1 MEITEVK
8 VKLMSDK
15 TDRLLAFC
23 TITLDNEFVIRDL
36 KIIEGT
42 KGRFVAMPS
51 RKLADKCPKCGGK
64 NHLRA
69 AYCNECG
76 TRLNPQRAGQDD
88 RGRAKLHADIAHP
101 INQACRERMQAA
113 VLEAFERELARSK
126 EPDYVAPD
134 IDNYEF
140 DKVSTFFEDE
150 RTPTSHQPEQP
161 TEPPPVEGPTVEAPL
176 APEPSVAEPLVAE
189 PLVAEPVVVE
199 PPVEAPLGTTPTPEP
214 ERPTEPTPPEK
225 PEEEKPADDFAAG
238 IF

>member
-8 VKLMSDK
+8 VKLMKDK

-23 TITLDNEFVIRDL
+23 SITLDGEFVIRDL

-42 KGRFVAMPS
+42 RGRFVAMPS
-51 RKLADKCPKCGGK
+51 RKLADKCPRCSGK

-69 AYCNECG
+69 GFCNDCG
-76 TRLNPQRAGQDD
+76 AKLNPDRAGQDD

-113 VLEAFERELARSK
+113 ILKAYEAETERSK
-126 EPDYVAPD
+126 QPGYVPPDLD
-134 IDNYEF
+134 EYEF

-150 RTPTSHQPEQP
+150 GASKAKPAEPAPAVPEP
-161 TEPPPVEGPTVEAPL
+161 APAEPAPAPAPPPKAGEPAP
-176 APEPSVAEPLVAE
+176 AP
-189 PLVAEPVVVE
+189 
-199 PPVEAPLGTTPTPEP
+199 PPALPQ
-214 ERPTEPTPPEK
+214 
-225 PEEEKPADDFAAG
+225 PEEEKDKPPDDFASG

>member
-23 TITLDNEFVIRDL
+23 SVTLDDEFVIRDL

-42 KGRFVAMPS
+42 RGRFVAMPS
-51 RKLADKCPKCGGK
+51 RKLADKCLKCGAK

-76 TRLNPQRAGQDD
+76 AHLNPNRAGQDD

-101 INQACRERMQAA
+101 INQSCRERMQAA
-113 VLEAFERELARSK
+113 ILEAYELELERAK
-126 EPDYVAPD
+126 QPGYVAPD
-134 IDNYEF
+134 LDDYEF
-140 DKVSTFFEDE
+140 DKVSTFFDDE
-150 RTPTSHQPEQP
+150 EGEAPALAPSPPPARQADFDAGVRPTPAEPAPSDFAEGLIASPAP
-161 TEPPPVEGPTVEAPL
+161 PSAPKPAPAAPPPPPSKPEPPREEG
-176 APEPSVAEPLVAE
+176 
-189 PLVAEPVVVE
+189 
-199 PPVEAPLGTTPTPEP
+199 
-214 ERPTEPTPPEK
+214 ER
-225 PEEEKPADDFAAG
+225 EEKKEEAADDFAAG

>member
-23 TITLDNEFVIRDL
+23 TITLDNEFVVRDL

-69 AYCNECG
+69 AYCNDCG
-76 TRLNPQRAGQDD
+76 ARLNPQRAGQDD

-113 VLEAFERELARSK
+113 ILQAYEQEVERSRQPGYVPPDLE
-126 EPDYVAPD
+126 D
-134 IDNYEF
+134 YEF
-140 DKVSTFFEDE
+140 DKVSTFFEE
-150 RTPTSHQPEQP
+150 EGEAGPAPPQPP
-161 TEPPPVEGPTVEAPL
+161 R
-176 APEPSVAEPLVAE
+176 VAEPPQGQEKKKE
-189 PLVAEPVVVE
+189 PK
-199 PPVEAPLGTTPTPEP
+199 PT
-214 ERPTEPTPPEK
+214 
-225 PEEEKPADDFAAG
+225 DDFAAG

>member
-1 MEITEVK
+1 MDITEVK

-23 TITLDNEFVIRDL
+23 SITLDGEFVIRDL

-42 KGRFVAMPS
+42 RGRFVAMPS
-51 RKLADKCPKCGGK
+51 RKLADKCPRCSGK

-69 AYCNECG
+69 AFCNDCG
-76 TRLNPQRAGQDD
+76 AKLNADRAGQDE

-113 VLEAFERELARSK
+113 ILKAYEEEVEKSK
-126 EPDYVAPD
+126 LPGYVPPDLD
-134 IDNYEF
+134 EYEF

-150 RTPTSHQPEQP
+150 SGPVRPKPAAAP
-161 TEPPPVEGPTVEAPL
+161 LPPPPAASPAPVR
-176 APEPSVAEPLVAE
+176 PPSPPPPPAEPAKSAE
-189 PLVAEPVVVE
+189 Q
-199 PPVEAPLGTTPTPEP
+199 
-214 ERPTEPTPPEK
+214 EK
-225 PEEEKPADDFAAG
+225 TAKPDDFAAG